1 LQWNTTEDVEVTVE
15 ERKWHRLKKP
25 ALLSAVGFAVLA
37 LISGFFAYES
47 AKGRGVTMK
56 RGAEAA
62 AVDRMAVP
70 PPIDVRKPGTIET
83 ATFALG

>member
-1 LQWNTTEDVEVTVE
+1 ME

-25 ALLSAVGFAVLA
+25 ALLSAVGFVVLA
-37 LISGFFAYES
+37 LISGLFAYES
-47 AKGRGVTMK
+47 VKGRGVTMK

-70 PPIDVRKPGTIET
+70 PIDASRPQRIET